1 MGQKAAQRG
10 GWVDGREPLGGGLDW
25 ERRVRPK
32 SSMGGVDLL
41 GQGGVFGW
49 GGEGVGEGGG
59 GGGEG
64 EDGMMAPVASVMEV
78 CGVHGKHGRGVCVFT
93 CAFV

>member
-49 GGEGVGEGGG
+49 GGEGVGDEA
-59 GGGEG
+59 
-64 EDGMMAPVASVMEV
+64 MMSFAMP
-78 CGVHGKHGRGVCVFT
+78 HFLKT
-93 CAFV
+93 IK